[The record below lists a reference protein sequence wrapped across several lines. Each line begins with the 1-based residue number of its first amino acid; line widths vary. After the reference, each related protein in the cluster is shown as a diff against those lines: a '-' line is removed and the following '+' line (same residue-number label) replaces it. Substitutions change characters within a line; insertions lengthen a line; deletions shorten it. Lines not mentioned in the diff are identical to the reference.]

1 VTAPP
6 PFSSDTTAASTAAER
21 VLETF
26 RSDGIAV
33 ARFDE
38 LFGEELWQEA
48 VADITPFV
56 AETDARAAELGRQ
69 DDGEARGKEKDE
81 VIVRRFY
88 AKGVDKHL
96 YSSPRRGSGS
106 PLPTRA
112 RHRQR
117 LRRAADQADLRG
129 QLVHGAAPGGD
140 RARRVAALAPRPR
153 GRPHREDVHLFQ
165 RRRRGG
171 GPVRVHPRQRAGGK
185 YGDVFPWGQGHRYP
199 PPTSWRPRS
208 TPTTG

>member
-1 VTAPP
+1 MTPPP
-6 PFSSDTTAASTAAER
+6 PFSSDTTAAATAAER

-69 DDGEARGKEKDE
+69 DDGEAKGKEKDE

-88 AKGVDKHL
+88 AKGVDKHRL
-96 YSSPRRGSGS
+96 LPLPRRGSGS
-106 PLPTRA
+106 P
-112 RHRQR
+112 
-117 LRRAADQADLRG
+117 
-129 QLVHGAAPGGD
+129 
-140 RARRVAALAPRPR
+140 
-153 GRPHREDVHLFQ
+153 
-165 RRRRGG
+165 
-171 GPVRVHPRQRAGGK
+171 
-185 YGDVFPWGQGHRYP
+185 
-199 PPTSWRPRS
+199 PPTPRS
-208 TPTTG
+208 TSSTATPGSRPG